1 MSSSLSTMVGGVVV
15 VTHVHPAPRGAA
27 HKRPVGIQKF
37 IKAQPTA
44 LGTVQIM
51 IGLMALMFGIVMV
64 VQPDTMGVYSGIF
77 AWGAVIYITAGS
89 LTVAAGKSL
98 NRCLVN
104 GTLGVN
110 ILAAGVSFVAT
121 ILYFLDAA
129 RIRWVACR
137 DYSGTC
143 FLYQSRTKGFMGV
156 LAVFHLLELFV
167 SITVAAFACRATYSA
182 EESSVVVTADASVTA
197 QAPPSAPLLTDRP
210 PHSEDPR
217 APTLPQPPA
226 YTAVV
231 N

>member
-1 MSSSLSTMVGGVVV
+1 MSSSVSTTVGGVVV
-15 VTHVHPAPRGAA
+15 VTHVYPAPRGAA

-77 AWGAVIYITAGS
+77 AWGAVIVSLIIFMILIISMLQQLMFGQTELQCFCPSLLQYIIAGS

-98 NRCLVN
+98 NRCMVN
-104 GTLGVN
+104 GALAVN

-121 ILYFLDAA
+121 ILYFLDSA
-129 RIRWVACR
+129 RIRWVTCR

-156 LAVFHLLELFV
+156 LAVFHSLALFV

-182 EESSVVVTADASVTA
+182 EVSHPVTN
-197 QAPPSAPLLTDRP
+197 
-210 PHSEDPR
+210 E
-217 APTLPQPPA
+217 
-226 YTAVV
+226 
-231 N
+231 